1 MTERP
6 TLVQLSDEDRAVAL
20 QRFALLRPALEDGIP
35 LAHLARSSGI
45 PLRTAQRWVA
55 QYRQLGLAG
64 IARTHRRDRGTH
76 RFPTELL
83 QLVEGLA
90 LRRPPPWAATV
101 HRRISAIARD
111 RNWPVPSYST
121 VYAHIPSAR
130 SRLGDAGP

>member
-6 TLVQLSDEDRAVAL
+6 TLIQLSDEDRAVAL

-83 QLVEGLA
+83 ELVEGLA
-90 LRRPPPWAATV
+90 LRDRIECHQALKNQRHLILKMTAVGKSPLSRCLKKRPYM
-101 HRRISAIARD
+101 RR
-111 RNWPVPSYST
+111 
-121 VYAHIPSAR
+121 H
-130 SRLGDAGP
+130 